1 VSGHHG
7 QARAQQRGCC
17 GLAGAY
23 TGARKRAETGG
34 AVQAAP
40 RTRRPKPGIGMR
52 GTTGSRHLSLGRP
65 GPGPGPAA
73 SARQAPGRRPPR
85 TQAAQTIGQKI
96 ALSLALIAIL
106 DTAAPT
112 GHLALA
118 LSLALNEGRALLI
131 IANGLR
137 LLRPGTVMPAT
148 TRRVR
153 AVGNLEP
160 AAMRPRGVH
169 RGHRAGAIPASQFGP
184 GLRPDYFGCRCTQ
197 RLARA
202 PALMSLR

>member
-137 LLRPGTVMPAT
+137 LLRPGDSDARNDAPSPRRRESGARGHAPA
-148 TRRVR
+148 RRAPGTPGRRYPCLAVR
-153 AVGNLEP
+153 ART
-160 AAMRPRGVH
+160 APRLFRVPLHATSGQGTRTDV
-169 RGHRAGAIPASQFGP
+169 S
-184 GLRPDYFGCRCTQ
+184 
-197 RLARA
+197 
-202 PALMSLR
+202 